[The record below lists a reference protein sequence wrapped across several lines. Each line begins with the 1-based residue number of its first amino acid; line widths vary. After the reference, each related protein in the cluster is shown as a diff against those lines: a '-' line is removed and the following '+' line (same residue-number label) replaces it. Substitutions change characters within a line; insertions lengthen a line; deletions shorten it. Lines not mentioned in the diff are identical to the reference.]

1 MRSNRRW
8 GLNLPIIIFLTYLPL
23 KLKSQEIAEVFDSS
37 QDNSLI
43 QSRVNGN
50 RRILID
56 APFPGKGPALDASPP
71 SPESATFRD
80 PLPPPPPPEGDETPS
95 PPQSGVPAQT
105 PKTTPPA
112 ITPLPVPSAP
122 SPSQSQSPPPR
133 TKTKSTK
140 VFMIV
145 GIVVGVFTLSGALI
159 IFFLIFSRKI
169 PIKPWSNS
177 GQLQDAL
184 LTGKHT
190 LQSSL
195 SLSLSFFSLHIEF
208 LLFCTFCIAADVPRL
223 QLSELQAA
231 CEDFSNVIGS
241 FSDGTIYKGTLSTGA
256 EIAVVSAGAGSRAA
270 WSTAMETQLLQKVP
284 EPRLQLRFEQ
294 GLTLP
299 LKNNSTLF
307 LQLHKL
313 SKVDHKNFLNV
324 IGYCHEEEPF
334 SRMLVFEYAPNG
346 CLSEHLHS
354 QHAEHLDWPTRL
366 RILMGIAYC
375 LEHMH
380 NLNPPILHTSL
391 DSSSVYLTEDNAAK
405 VSDFS
410 VINSIFP
417 SQESSS
423 SKNLL
428 ECSLLDPQTDVF
440 NFGVVL
446 FEIISAQLPDPD
458 SLFFEPKPARDIVD
472 PTLETFQEDT
482 VERLLEVVRQCMNP
496 YPAQRPTM
504 IEVVVKLRE
513 ITGIEADAAM
523 PRLSPRWWTELEIIS
538 TEGN

>member
-184 LTGKHT
+184 LT
-190 LQSSL
+190 
-195 SLSLSFFSLHIEF
+195 
-208 LLFCTFCIAADVPRL
+208 DVPRL

-270 WSTAMETQLLQKVP
+270 WSTAMETQLLQK
-284 EPRLQLRFEQ
+284 
-294 GLTLP
+294 
-299 LKNNSTLF
+299 
-307 LQLHKL
+307 LHKL

>member
-1 MRSNRRW
+1 MEI
-8 GLNLPIIIFLTYLPL
+8 LPPNSILHHLPHPSSFETQLPWLLFDPHLSVSLL
-23 KLKSQEIAEVFDSS
+23 KNFKVFFCLDFDYSFSAETAEVFDSS
-37 QDNSLI
+37 QDNLMI
-43 QSRVNGN
+43 QIRVNRN

-56 APFPGKGPALDASPP
+56 TPLPGKDPALNASPP
-71 SPESATFRD
+71 SPDFSTFKE
-80 PLPPPPPPEGDETPS
+80 PLLPPPSPEGNKTPS

-105 PKTTPPA
+105 PETPPD
-112 ITPLPVPSAP
+112 ITPLPVPPAP
-122 SPSQSQSPPPR
+122 PTSQSHSPLPG
-133 TKTKSTK
+133 TKKKSTK
-140 VFMIV
+140 VYMIV
-145 GIVVGVFTLSGALI
+145 GIVAGVFIISGILI
-159 IFFLIFSRKI
+159 IFFLIFTRKI
-169 PIKPWSNS
+169 PIKPWTNS

-184 LTGKHT
+184 LT
-190 LQSSL
+190 
-195 SLSLSFFSLHIEF
+195 
-208 LLFCTFCIAADVPRL
+208 DVPRL

-241 FSDGTIYKGTLSTGA
+241 FSDGAIYKGTLSTGA
-256 EIAVVSAGAGSRAA
+256 EIAVVSASAGSRAA
-270 WSTAMETQLLQKVP
+270 WSTAMETQLLQKM
-284 EPRLQLRFEQ
+284 
-294 GLTLP
+294 
-299 LKNNSTLF
+299 
-307 LQLHKL
+307 HKL

-366 RILMGIAYC
+366 RIVMGIAYC

-380 NLNPPILHTSL
+380 NLNPPILHSNF

-417 SQESSS
+417 SQEGSS

-428 ECSLLDPQTDVF
+428 EPSLLDPQTNVLH
-440 NFGVVL
+440 FGAVV
-446 FEIISAQLPDPD
+446 FEIVSGKLPDPD
-458 SLFFEPKPARDIVD
+458 SLFLEPKPARDIVD
-472 PTLETFQEDT
+472 PTLKTFQEDI
-482 VERLLEVVRQCMNP
+482 VERLLEVVRHCMNP

-504 IEVVVKLRE
+504 REVVVKLRE
-513 ITGIEADAAM
+513 ITGIEAVAAM